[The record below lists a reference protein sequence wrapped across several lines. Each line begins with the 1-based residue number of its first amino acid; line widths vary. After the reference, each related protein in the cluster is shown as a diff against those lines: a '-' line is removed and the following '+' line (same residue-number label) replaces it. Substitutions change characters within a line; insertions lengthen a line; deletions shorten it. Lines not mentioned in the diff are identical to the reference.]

1 MPDLLG
7 IIAALTGPFLLTI
20 GLTVWDKR
28 WKGHYVSL
36 NLFKCTIA
44 TIIFL
49 IILSIYYSTQFTDF
63 SEIKSRYNYEDTSW
77 LLFSSFIGIIIG
89 DNFWLFAL
97 QILGVRKLILVDCL
111 KPFMACFLSWL
122 YLGETGFAKPNFILG
137 LVLCCSGVFVT
148 ALETSGEETVESDVE
163 ATAMNE
169 NKESIENV
177 TKTTFL
183 DKMYNQKDQTTLV
196 VMARYSVG
204 ALNVTLDMFARAFT
218 KEHSGVLNTI
228 EINTIRFGSCVV
240 VIGIASLI
248 ARLIYSKNLEN
259 KNMNNESETASELRV
274 LGTSWY
280 EMPNQSVK
288 NWIWCGTGVVFV
300 TFACPTLTI
309 FALMRL
315 SFVLQDALTSV
326 GPIYTIP
333 VVYFIKN
340 EKVSLKGWASA
351 VMCMA
356 GIFILVLWK

>member
-1 MPDLLG
+1 M
-7 IIAALTGPFLLTI
+7 
-20 GLTVWDKR
+20 
-28 WKGHYVSL
+28 SL

-49 IILSIYYSTQFTDF
+49 VILSIYYFTQFTDF

-122 YLGETGFAKPNFILG
+122 YLGETEFFKPNFILG

-148 ALETSGEETVESDVE
+148 ALETSGEENVKYGEE
-163 ATAMNE
+163 ATEMNG
-169 NKESIENV
+169 NQESVEQV
-177 TKTTFL
+177 TKKTFL
-183 DKMYNQKDQTTLV
+183 DKMYDQKNQTKLV
-196 VMARYSVG
+196 VVARYSVG

-240 VIGIASLI
+240 VIGTSSLI
-248 ARLIYSKNLEN
+248 ARLMYSKKTEI
-259 KNMNNESETASELRV
+259 KITDIEQEFSSELQV

-288 NWIWCGTGVVFV
+288 NWIWCGTGVFFV

-309 FALMRL
+309 FALKRL

-340 EKVSLKGWASA
+340 EKVSWKGCLSA
-351 VMCMA
+351 VMCVA